1 MTTQASKTNP
11 GIGGDPATAA
21 PTAPASGMAAPTAA
35 MAAAAATSSAVIA
48 ALVLGLVV
56 TALAVPPAARADA
69 ASVAAGAQL
78 YKEKCLGCHGA
89 DGSGNTP
96 MGKAL
101 KAGDLRKPEVQAK
114 KDAELAAAITNGK
127 GKMPAQ
133 KGNLSAAQVGQIVD
147 YIRTL
152 GKAR

>member
-1 MTTQASKTNP
+1 MTTQTSKTKS
-11 GIGGDPATAA
+11 GIGGDPPPPTAATAA
-21 PTAPASGMAAPTAA
+21 SF
-35 MAAAAATSSAVIA
+35 AVIA

-56 TALAVPPAARADA
+56 TALAVPPAARAGA

-89 DGSGNTP
+89 DGSGSTP

-114 KDAELAAAITNGK
+114 KDAELAASITNGK

-133 KGNLSAAQVGQIVD
+133 KGNLSAAQVAQIVD
-147 YIRTL
+147 YVRTL
-152 GKAR
+152 AQAK